1 MRIAIAG
8 KGGTGKTTFAALL
21 INVFREKGPR
31 PVLVV
36 DADPNSNLH
45 VLLGIKYEKTIA
57 DIREDV
63 KNEQPPAGMSRPQ
76 YFALQVEE
84 SIIEKDS
91 MDFIA
96 IGHPEGRECYCSVNH
111 ILRDFLEKM
120 SRRYPVEVID
130 NEAGMEHMSRQT
142 DGKVDW
148 LIFVAN
154 KDKVSLSSVK
164 NSLELLGKLKV
175 KAANTGL
182 VLNKTEKIPA
192 FANELGVEILG
203 VIPPDE
209 KIEKAAEKGEVLK
222 KVSSQ
227 TDEIIDGIVATL
239 RRMKDER

>member
-1 MRIAIAG
+1 MRIAVAG
-8 KGGTGKTTFAALL
+8 KGGVGKTTVSALL
-21 INVFREKGPR
+21 VNAFREKGPR

-63 KNEQPPAGMSRPQ
+63 KNERSPAGMSKPQ
-76 YFALQVEE
+76 YFAFSVEE
-84 SIIEKDS
+84 SIVEKDS

-96 IGHPEGRECYCSVNH
+96 IGHPEGRECYCSVNY
-111 ILRDFLEKM
+111 ILRSFLEKI

-175 KAANTGL
+175 TAANTGL
-182 VLNKTEKIPA
+182 VLNRAEKIPA
-192 FANELGVEILG
+192 FANELGIEILG

-209 KIEKAAEKGEVLK
+209 KIEKAAEEGEVLK
-222 KVSSQ
+222 KILPVTQ
-227 TDEIIDGIVATL
+227 KIIDA
-239 RRMKDER
+239 MAERIKNKSK